1 MPTSQQFQAIDS
13 YDLIAVIPNGTAVS
27 QQIDLAGNSLCGLF
41 IPASFTGTTIKISVA
56 TASGGAASIVQKDE
70 VGGGD
75 YTITVATGKYVPIT
89 NLAILAGARFITL
102 TSSANEAASRSI
114 TLAVRPV

>member
-1 MPTSQQFQAIDS
+1 MPTSQQFTPIDS
-13 YDLIAVIPNGTAVS
+13 YDLVATIPNGTANS

-41 IPASFTGTTIKISVA
+41 MPAVFTGTSIKIGVA
-56 TASGGAASIVQKDE
+56 VTSGVAAQVVQKDE
-70 VGGGD
+70 AGGGD
-75 YTITVATGKYVPIT
+75 YTITVTANKFIPIT

-102 TSSANEAASRSI
+102 TSSSNEGADRAI

>member
-1 MPTSQQFQAIDS
+1 MPISQQFQPIDS
-13 YDLIAVIPNGTAVS
+13 YDLVAVIPNGTALS

-41 IPASFTGTTIKISVA
+41 IPSTFTSSSLKILTATT
-56 TASGGAASIVQKDE
+56 SGGTNCTVQKDE

-75 YTITVATGKYVPIT
+75 YTITVSAGKFVPIT
-89 NLAILAGARFITL
+89 NLAVLAGARFITL
-102 TSSANEAASRSI
+102 SSSSNEAADRSV

>member
-1 MPTSQQFQAIDS
+1 MPTSQQFQPLES
-13 YDLIAVIPNGTAVS
+13 YDLVAVIPNGTALS

-41 IPASFTGTTIKISVA
+41 IPAAFTSSSLKILASS
-56 TASGGAASIVQKDE
+56 TSGGTNATVQKDE

-75 YTITVATGKYVPIT
+75 YAITVTAGKFVPIT
-89 NLAILAGARFITL
+89 NLAVLAGVRFITL
-102 TSSANEAASRSI
+102 SSSGNEAADRSI

>member
-13 YDLIAVIPNGTAVS
+13 YDLVAVISNGTSAS

-41 IPASFTGTTIKISVA
+41 IPASFTGTSIKLSVA
-56 TASGGAASIVQKDE
+56 TTSGGAASVLQKDE

-75 YTITVATGKYVPIT
+75 YTISVSTGKYVPIS
-89 NLAILAGARFITL
+89 NLSILAGVRFITL
-102 TSSANEAASRSI
+102 ISSANEAAERSI
-114 TLAVRPV
+114 TLAVRPL